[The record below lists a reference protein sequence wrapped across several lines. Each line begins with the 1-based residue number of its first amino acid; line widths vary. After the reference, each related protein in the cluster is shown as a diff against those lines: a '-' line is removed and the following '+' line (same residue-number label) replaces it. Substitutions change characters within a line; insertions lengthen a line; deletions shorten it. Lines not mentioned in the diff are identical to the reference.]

1 LEKIMEVLV
10 QQGEAIEAVSK
21 QVHLTKQKQEVM
33 AKQEAKDAKKTRRV
47 SHLALGLG
55 DPEKWQNFKRL
66 EQSFGK
72 LRDTHPRT
80 HVPTYPRTHVPT
92 PTPTPTPTHKSA
104 GLSSDSSDYSDTS
117 DEDDEGS
124 DLNETGGVNET
135 KNDGMGGVIKE
146 ED

>member
-1 LEKIMEVLV
+1 MEVLV

-55 DPEKWQNFKRL
+55 DPEKWQSFKRL
-66 EQSFGK
+66 STGNM
-72 LRDTHPRT
+72 
-80 HVPTYPRTHVPT
+80 T
-92 PTPTPTPTHKSA
+92 PHEEFFA
-104 GLSSDSSDYSDTS
+104 ELSSDSSDYSDTS

-124 DLNETGGVNET
+124 DLNETGGANET
-135 KNDGMGGVIKE
+135 KNNGMGGVIKE